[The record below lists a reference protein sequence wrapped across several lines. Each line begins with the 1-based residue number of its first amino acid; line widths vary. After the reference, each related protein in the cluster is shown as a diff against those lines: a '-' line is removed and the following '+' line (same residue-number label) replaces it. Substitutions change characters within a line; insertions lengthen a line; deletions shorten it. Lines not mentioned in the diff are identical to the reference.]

1 MTYHKSRICNFQ
13 EIGHDDKVSMP
24 CVNDEGYVCN
34 SVTSR
39 CFERWVSHEF
49 KDSPA
54 IDILMQLTA
63 PVIFLAQQFRACN
76 WKLYRITSSSFLMQI
91 RPMGKASSQ
100 FFRSPRR
107 RPMFRRKSFSFA
119 TVMSAEKI
127 LCWKIQMWTF
137 SLFTTAVAHRW
148 CKHSDKLEEK
158 ARSAVH
164 SSVES
169 C

>member
-76 WKLYRITSSSFLMQI
+76 WKLYRITSSSFFN
-91 RPMGKASSQ
+91 ANSSHGEGIEPVFPLSAPSTNVQAKIVQ
-100 FFRSPRR
+100 FCDCHERGENFMLENPNVNVLAFHDGSRS
-107 RPMFRRKSFSFA
+107 
-119 TVMSAEKI
+119 
-127 LCWKIQMWTF
+127 
-137 SLFTTAVAHRW
+137 SLVQAFG
-148 CKHSDKLEEK
+148 
-158 ARSAVH
+158 
-164 SSVES
+164 
-169 C
+169 